1 MDEPTSTIH
10 QILRRLDALEAQV
23 AVLAKEAGVTAAG
36 RPPEPAPGMPIPSSG
51 YGSLGAASQGGAG
64 PAFPDV
70 VQLARSGNK
79 IAAIKLYRDYTGAG
93 LKEAKTFVDNV

>member
-10 QILRRLDALEAQV
+10 HILQRLDALEAQV
-23 AVLAKEAGVTAAG
+23 ASLARATGLTVLGG
-36 RPPEPAPGMPIPSSG
+36 PPEPAPGMPVPSSG
-51 YGSLGAASQGGAG
+51 YGSLGPVNQGGAG

-93 LKEAKTFVDNV
+93 LKEAKTFIDNL